1 MFNDGKRTL
10 GVKTVL
16 VLLVAFL
23 VVFFVGQSKHV
34 AAESSNAPEVIGAP
48 SNLCENGDASAST
61 FCVDKT
67 KAETSNPIVGEDSI
81 FKKILKILVYATSI
95 ISVIMIMIGG
105 LRYVFSGG
113 DANGVKGAKDTI
125 LYAIIGLVIA
135 LFGQVIITFVL
146 DKL

>member
-1 MFNDGKRTL
+1 MLPSIKRIAKASLVPALLIAFATLMFVLQTNPTL
-10 GVKTVL
+10 AAQDVPD
-16 VLLVAFL
+16 
-23 VVFFVGQSKHV
+23 VV
-34 AAESSNAPEVIGAP
+34 NAP
-48 SNLCENGDASAST
+48 SNLCENADASASS

-67 KAETSNPIVGEDSI
+67 KAETSNPVIGEDSI
-81 FKKILKILVYATSI
+81 FKKILRVLVYATSI

-125 LYAIIGLVIA
+125 LYAVIGLVIA

-146 DKL
+146 NKL